1 MASRIAD
8 VLVRAKLI
16 DELQLRSALAHQ
28 QQWGGRLPHIVVEKR
43 FSREEKVVDA
53 IAEALKLPKVDLE
66 QVENDPAALGK
77 LDVDFCRANGV
88 FPCALKDGGKLLWLA
103 MSDPTDVPVVD
114 QVSFK
119 VRVRIKLVVAS
130 ERQIQ
135 AAIKR
140 FYLGESAAPQQ
151 QAYGSIVASE
161 ELASGGSDED
171 GKIVDMSGHTLVRN
185 IKDIKPPEKH
195 AAPAAPTASA
205 AGDLLDDLMGDG
217 AAAPQEQWSAQDMA
231 KLHAI
236 QDQQEKGARILKAV
250 LDLCVQKGYFTPD
263 EYRNKVKKA

>member
-8 VLVRAKLI
+8 ILVRAKLI
-16 DELQLRSALAHQ
+16 DELQLRSAHAHQ

-53 IAEALKLPKVDLE
+53 IADAMHLPKVDLE
-66 QVENDPAALGK
+66 QVEHDPAALAK
-77 LDVDFCRANGV
+77 LDAEFCQTNGV
-88 FPCALKDGGKLLWLA
+88 FPCALKDSGKTLWLS

-119 VRVRIKLVVAS
+119 ARVRIKIVVSS

-140 FYLGESAAPQQ
+140 FYLGETDAGPQQ

-171 GKIVDMSGHTLVRN
+171 GKIVDMSGHTLVKN
-185 IKDIKPPEKH
+185 IKDIRPPEKP
-195 AAPAAPTASA
+195 APPTAADS
-205 AGDLLDDLMGDG
+205 DVLDDPSGSAG
-217 AAAPQEQWSAQDMA
+217 SEPGWSAQDLA
-231 KLHAI
+231 RLRSI

-250 LDLCVQKGYFTPD
+250 LDLCVQKGYFSLE
-263 EYRNKVKKA
+263 EYRAKVRKAGG